1 VLVVQIVC
9 SEPVKYLAQDM
20 IQRDIANRRAALQDV
35 PAGDCGF
42 SSQTAYKSEVHPTVV
57 WAMFQGMAE
66 GTRLATTQL
75 WV

>member
-1 VLVVQIVC
+1 VLVVQVVC
-9 SEPVKYLAQDM
+9 TEPAKYRGQDA
-20 IQRDIANRRAALQDV
+20 IHRDIANRRAALQDV

-42 SSQTAYKSEVHPTVV
+42 SSQTTHKIEVHPTVV